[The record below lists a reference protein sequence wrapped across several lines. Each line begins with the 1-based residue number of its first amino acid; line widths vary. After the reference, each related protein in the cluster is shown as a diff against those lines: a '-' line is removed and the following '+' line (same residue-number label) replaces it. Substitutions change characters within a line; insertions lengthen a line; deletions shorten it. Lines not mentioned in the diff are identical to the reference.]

1 MSQTPAC
8 PDVPA
13 SIAGDPL
20 LTMLWHAVR
29 FSNWAAGE
37 GQCPNEDQGVR
48 APDEFL
54 FDYSNATDEEDW
66 ETLADRLPQIL
77 ADRASRALPSTA
89 LAARPQERWT
99 EALRPFAEYMT
110 EGMDCDY
117 DGNLLP
123 DSDGV
128 GWVYLTQ
135 GDFRRAKRAFASAD
149 FLPCT
154 ECGNRIHPDDET
166 IIGEAPMHKT
176 PCAVAWLERNADDI
190 AGLVAP
196 STPPT
201 AGDGHD

>member
-54 FDYSNATDEEDW
+54 FDFSKATDEEDW
-66 ETLADRLPQIL
+66 ETLADRLPQLL

-89 LAARPQERWT
+89 LAARPEEGWQPIET
-99 EALRPFAEYMT
+99 ALKDGSDLVCLAPEYNGHVILFWWAEH
-110 EGMDCDY
+110 GSWFDH
-117 DGNLLP
+117 DGDRYNP
-123 DSDGV
+123 TH
-128 GWVYLTQ
+128 W
-135 GDFRRAKRAFASAD
+135 
-149 FLPCT
+149 
-154 ECGNRIHPDDET
+154 HPL
-166 IIGEAPMHKT
+166 APY
-176 PCAVAWLERNADDI
+176 
-190 AGLVAP
+190 P